1 MASIDM
7 GNITG
12 SDGVAAGR
20 QASASSARVTVNI
33 SNHMRRIWRRRT
45 RSLQSDLPPLL
56 QNETLHEVQ
65 QGIIRALVSLE
76 VRIDSYQKANDQR
89 WRTDQIERR
98 ASLIGL
104 AILIIE
110 ASHRWGWW

>member
-7 GNITG
+7 GTITN

-45 RSLQSDLPPLL
+45 KQQAELPPLL
-56 QNETLHEVQ
+56 QNETLHQVQ
-65 QGIIRALVSLE
+65 ISTINALQDLE
-76 VRIDSYQKANDQR
+76 GRIYEYQKTNDRR
-89 WRTDQIERR
+89 WRAEQIERR
-98 ASLIGL
+98 ISLIGL